1 MCAINIKEL
10 TKKPSPLTQGH
21 RMCPGCG
28 APTAIR
34 QSLMA
39 VDYPVV
45 VVAATGCMEVSTT
58 VYPYSA
64 WRMPF
69 MHIAFENA
77 GAGIS
82 GIEAAYKV
90 LRRKG
95 KVGKDIKF
103 VAFGGDGGTY
113 DIGLQSLSGAL
124 ERGHDFTYI
133 CYNNQGYMNTGAQ
146 RSSAT
151 PQSANATT
159 SPAGKVMPGKLQR
172 AKDLT
177 EIVAAHEIPYVAQ
190 TTLHN
195 PLDLI
200 TKVKR
205 AVETPGPAFVNVLVP
220 CPLFWKIDPSR
231 QTEICQMA
239 ADSKFWP
246 VYEVVLRAEEERHD
260 RRLPARAGTLRPPLQ
275 KRRGAPRPRRGGA
288 ARRRRKLGEAAQKVR
303 PRLKLMKKTK
313 NAGAE
318 KNSPR
323 RRFSLRAA
331 ARIIFRARTRE
342 T

>member
-1 MCAINIKEL
+1 MSALNLKEL
-10 TKKPSPLTQGH
+10 TKKENPLTQGH

-28 APTAIR
+28 APTAVR
-34 QSLMA
+34 QALMG
-39 VDYPVV
+39 VDDPVV
-45 VVAATGCMEVSTT
+45 VVSATGCMEVSTT

-69 MHIAFENA
+69 MHVAFENA

-90 LRRKG
+90 LRRRGRIDK
-95 KVGKDIKF
+95 KIKF

-159 SPAGKVMPGKLQR
+159 SPAGSAAPGKLER
-172 AKDLT
+172 AKGLT
-177 EIVAAHEIPYVAQ
+177 AIVAAHDIPYVAQ
-190 TTLHN
+190 TSLHN
-195 PLDLI
+195 PMDLI

-220 CPLFWKIDPSR
+220 CPLFWKIDPAN
-231 QTEICQMA
+231 QVDVCKLA
-239 ADSKFWP
+239 VDSLFWP
-246 VYEVVLRAEEERHD
+246 VYEVINGEYSLSYEPAKKKSIEEFLRAQGRYAH
-260 RRLPARAGTLRPPLQ
+260 LF
-275 KRRGAPRPRRGGA
+275 
-288 ARRRRKLGEAAQKVR
+288 
-303 PRLKLMKKTK
+303 KK
-313 NAGAE
+313 GAE
-318 KNSPR
+318 
-323 RRFSLRAA
+323 RFDLVEEAQHDADESWSRLLRLCGKA
-331 ARIIFRARTRE
+331 
-342 T
+342 

>member
-1 MCAINIKEL
+1 MAGINLKDL
-10 TKKPSPLTQGH
+10 TKKQNPLTEGH

-34 QSLMA
+34 QAFMGLEN
-39 VDYPVV
+39 PIVV
-45 VVAATGCMEVSTT
+45 VGATGCMEVSTT

-64 WRMPF
+64 WRVPF
-69 MHIAFENA
+69 MHVAFENA

-90 LRRKG
+90 LKHKG
-95 KVGKDIKF
+95 KIDKEIKF

-151 PQSANATT
+151 PLNASATT
-159 SPAGKVMPGKLQR
+159 SPAGSVLPGKLQR
-172 AKDLT
+172 AKNLT
-177 EIVAAHEIPYVAQ
+177 EIVAAHNIPYVAQ
-190 TTLHN
+190 TTLHD

-200 TKVKR
+200 RKVKK

-220 CPLFWKIDPSR
+220 CVLFWKINPGEQVS
-231 QTEICQMA
+231 ICKLA
-239 ADSKFWP
+239 ADSRFWP
-246 VYEVVLRAEEERHD
+246 VYEVENGKYSLSYEPKQPVPLEKFLRAQGRFSHLFKKGKERMD
-260 RRLPARAGTLRPPLQ
+260 LV
-275 KRRGAPRPRRGGA
+275 
-288 ARRRRKLGEAAQKVR
+288 EAAQRDVDEDWR
-303 PRLKLMKKTK
+303 KLLERCGK
-313 NAGAE
+313 N
-318 KNSPR
+318 
-323 RRFSLRAA
+323 
-331 ARIIFRARTRE
+331 
-342 T
+342 

>member
-1 MCAINIKEL
+1 MSAINIKEL
-10 TKKPSPLTQGH
+10 TKKQSPLTQGH

-64 WRMPF
+64 WRMPY

-77 GAGIS
+77 GAGVS

-95 KVGKDIKF
+95 KVDKEIKF

-159 SPAGKVMPGKLQR
+159 SPAGKVTPGKLQR

-200 TKVKR
+200 TPHNEGQARRRDAGAGLRQR
-205 AVETPGPAFVNVLVP
+205 ARALPALLEDRPVATDGDMPDGGGQQILAR
-220 CPLFWKIDPSR
+220 LRSR
-231 QTEICQMA
+231 QRRVQ
-239 ADSKFWP
+239 P
-246 VYEVVLRAEEERHD
+246 LLRAEEERHD
-260 RRLPARAGTLRPPLQ
+260 RRLPARAGTGRSCSKSAAAPKAHEKNQ
-275 KRRGAPRPRRGGA
+275 KRRSGEKFPAPA
-288 ARRRRKLGEAAQKVR
+288 FFFARRRVYNLPCAHAR
-303 PRLKLMKKTK
+303 
-313 NAGAE
+313 NAIKERDA
-318 KNSPR
+318 
-323 RRFSLRAA
+323 
-331 ARIIFRARTRE
+331 
-342 T
+342 

>member
-1 MCAINIKEL
+1 MSINVKEL
-10 TKKPSPLTQGH
+10 TQKKNPLTQGH

-34 QSLMA
+34 QALMA
-39 VDYPVV
+39 VDNPVV
-45 VVAATGCMEVSTT
+45 IVGATGCMEVSTT
-58 VYPYSA
+58 VYPYSS
-64 WRMPF
+64 WRVPF
-69 MHIAFENA
+69 MHVAFENA

-82 GIEAAYKV
+82 GVEAAHKV
-90 LRRKG
+90 LSRKG
-95 KVGKDIKF
+95 KAKEDIKF

-151 PQSANATT
+151 PVSANATT
-159 SPAGKVMPGKLQR
+159 SPAGSVIPGKLQR

-177 EIVAAHEIPYVAQ
+177 EIVAAHNIPYVAQ

-195 PLDLI
+195 PADLI
-200 TKVKR
+200 AKVKK

-220 CPLFWKIDPSR
+220 CVLFWKVDAKD
-231 QTEICQMA
+231 QAKICKLA

-246 VYEVVLRAEEERHD
+246 VYEVVNGEYSLSYEPKNDVSIETFLRAQGRYSH
-260 RRLPARAGTLRPPLQ
+260 LF
-275 KRRGAPRPRRGGA
+275 
-288 ARRRRKLGEAAQKVR
+288 RK
-303 PRLKLMKKTK
+303 
-313 NAGAE
+313 GAE
-318 KNSPR
+318 RMDLVAVAQADADDSWKK
-323 RRFSLRAA
+323 LLKKCG
-331 ARIIFRARTRE
+331 RE
-342 T
+342 A

>member
-1 MCAINIKEL
+1 MCALNIKEL
-10 TKKPSPLTQGH
+10 TKKASPLTQGH

-34 QSLMA
+34 QALMG
-39 VDYPVV
+39 VDDPVV
-45 VVAATGCMEVSTT
+45 VVSATGCMEVSTT
-58 VYPYSA
+58 VYPYSS

-90 LRRKG
+90 LRKRGRIDKN
-95 KVGKDIKF
+95 IKF

-159 SPAGKVMPGKLQR
+159 SPAGSAVPGKLQR

-177 EIVAAHEIPYVAQ
+177 EIVAAHDIPYVAQ
-190 TTLHN
+190 TSLHN
-195 PLDLI
+195 PFDLI
-200 TKVKR
+200 AKVKR

-220 CPLFWKIDPSR
+220 CPLFWKINPAN
-231 QTEICQMA
+231 QMEICQLA
-239 ADSKFWP
+239 VDSKFWH
-246 VYEVVLRAEEERHD
+246 VYEVSNVEYSLSYEPKNPRRLEDFLRAQGRYAHLFKKGAERLD
-260 RRLPARAGTLRPPLQ
+260 LV
-275 KRRGAPRPRRGGA
+275 
-288 ARRRRKLGEAAQKVR
+288 EAAQRDADERWAKL
-303 PRLKLMKKTK
+303 LKKC
-313 NAGAE
+313 G
-318 KNSPR
+318 R
-323 RRFSLRAA
+323 
-331 ARIIFRARTRE
+331 
-342 T
+342 

>member
-1 MCAINIKEL
+1 MA
-10 TKKPSPLTQGH
+10 
-21 RMCPGCG
+21 
-28 APTAIR
+28 APR
-34 QSLMA
+34 R
-39 VDYPVV
+39 
-45 VVAATGCMEVSTT
+45 G
-58 VYPYSA
+58 
-64 WRMPF
+64 
-69 MHIAFENA
+69 
-77 GAGIS
+77 
-82 GIEAAYKV
+82 V

-95 KVGKDIKF
+95 KVDKDIKF

-246 VYEVVLRAEEERHD
+246 VYEVVNGEYSLSYEPKKNVTIEDFLRAQGRYAH
-260 RRLPARAGTLRPPLQ
+260 LF
-275 KRRGAPRPRRGGA
+275 
-288 ARRRRKLGEAAQKVR
+288 
-303 PRLKLMKKTK
+303 KK
-313 NAGAE
+313 GAE
-318 KNSPR
+318 RPDLVEEAQRDADASWAKL
-323 RRFSLRAA
+323 LRKCG
-331 ARIIFRARTRE
+331 RA
-342 T
+342 

>member
-1 MCAINIKEL
+1 MCALNIKEL
-10 TKKPSPLTQGH
+10 TKKASPLTQGH

-34 QSLMA
+34 QALMG
-39 VDYPVV
+39 VNDPVV
-45 VVAATGCMEVSTT
+45 VVSATGCMEVSTT
-58 VYPYSA
+58 VYPYSS

-90 LRRKG
+90 LRKRG
-95 KVGKDIKF
+95 RIDKDIKF

-159 SPAGKVMPGKLQR
+159 SPAGSAVPGKLQR

-177 EIVAAHEIPYVAQ
+177 EIVAAHDIPYVAQ
-190 TTLHN
+190 TSLHN
-195 PLDLI
+195 PFDLI
-200 TKVKR
+200 AKVKR

-220 CPLFWKIDPSR
+220 CPLFWKINPAN
-231 QTEICQMA
+231 QMEICQLA
-239 ADSKFWP
+239 VDSKFWP
-246 VYEVVLRAEEERHD
+246 VYEVANGEYSLSYEPKNPRRLEDFLRAQVRYAHLFKKGAERLD
-260 RRLPARAGTLRPPLQ
+260 LV
-275 KRRGAPRPRRGGA
+275 
-288 ARRRRKLGEAAQKVR
+288 EAAQRDADESWAKL
-303 PRLKLMKKTK
+303 LKKC
-313 NAGAE
+313 G
-318 KNSPR
+318 R
-323 RRFSLRAA
+323 
-331 ARIIFRARTRE
+331 
-342 T
+342 